1 MVPNACSSRAR
12 ELWVL
17 LSPVARSAVE
27 QHLGFQSI
35 FRLCQHEKLPR
46 IVNQW
51 GSQAEAEQWVLPG
64 RPGALFPAAR
74 GWAPNSLST
83 RASALS
89 LSLSTLN
96 SNKKDHH
103 MPGLLFTVQMT
114 ILYANLSFHFTPA
127 KAGQNLPAV

>member
-1 MVPNACSSRAR
+1 MVPNACSSRAG

-51 GSQAEAEQWVLPG
+51 GSQAEAEQWDLIPCCQRLG
-64 RPGALFPAAR
+64 SQLTQHAR
-74 GWAPNSLST
+74 ERS
-83 RASALS
+83 LS
-89 LSLSTLN
+89 LSLN
-96 SNKKDHH
+96 FK
-103 MPGLLFTVQMT
+103 Q
-114 ILYANLSFHFTPA
+114 
-127 KAGQNLPAV
+127 Q